1 MIEFLANNI
10 AVITALTSLLM
21 TIGTG
26 IMYLFDKKKRTAIAK
41 QEAAK
46 AEQEEIKVKA
56 DKLSNDEK
64 FQVIYDG
71 LMEDAKQAIEALRKE
86 RDEIRVERV
95 ELKKMISALETQA
108 AEDKKTIDALT
119 IKVNSQA
126 HLIEKLQLQIK
137 QLQK

>member
-1 MIEFLANNI
+1 MVEFLTNNI
-10 AVITALTSLLM
+10 VALTSLLM
-21 TIGTG
+21 ALGTA
-26 IMYLFDKKKRTAIAK
+26 IAYLFDKKKRTAIAK

-71 LMEDAKQAIEALRKE
+71 LMEDAKQAIEDLRKE
-86 RDEIRVERV
+86 RDEIRSERV
-95 ELKKMISALETQA
+95 ELKRMIVDLEAQT
-108 AEDKKTIDALT
+108 AEDKRTIEALT

-126 HLIEKLQLQIK
+126 RLITD
-137 QLQK
+137 LQKQINILQK